1 VDDTP
6 PSDVIDLAG
15 PISGWELQ
23 DPTNPGPDRCW
34 LTEDH
39 AIKAV
44 PSVEQARLANEAA
57 NSRWLSAHVP
67 TAAPLLESVD
77 AERAWLVSNRL
88 AGFPAHRPDLH
99 GDVGSLAE
107 LAGRALR
114 AIHAISIDEAPASW
128 PRGWDA
134 VEATADATVASGI
147 DDVDEP
153 YRRYSP
159 DKLLT
164 MWRDGRPDSEDLV
177 VCHGDP
183 SLPNLIARHGE
194 LSGWVDLGAM
204 RIADRHLDL
213 AHAHASVHRNL
224 GPEAVYVF
232 YDAYGRD
239 ANLIH
244 LDHYLLAK
252 QLLP

>member
-1 VDDTP
+1 MTDSP

-15 PISGWELQ
+15 PIEAWELQ
-23 DPTNPGPDRCW
+23 DQTNHRPDRCW
-34 LTEDH
+34 LTEEH

-44 PSVEQARLANEAA
+44 PSGEGDRLAVEAA
-57 NSRWLSAHVP
+57 NSRWLGAHVP
-67 TAAPLLESVD
+67 TAAPLLESAD
-77 AERAWLVSNRL
+77 ADRAWLVSERL

-99 GDVGSLAE
+99 GDVGSLADI
-107 LAGRALR
+107 AGRALR
-114 AIHAISIDEAPASW
+114 DMHTISIDEAPDGME
-128 PRGWDA
+128 RGWDA
-134 VEATADATVASGI
+134 IAATAESAVATGI
-147 DDVDEP
+147 AEVDEP
-153 YRRYSP
+153 YRRYAA
-159 DKLLT
+159 DELLA
-164 MWRDGRPDSEDLV
+164 MWRDGRPDMEDLV

-183 SLPNLIARHGE
+183 SLPNLIAHRGE
-194 LSGWVDLGAM
+194 LTGWVDLGGM

-232 YDAYGRD
+232 YDAYGTD